1 MSTDQKSHV
10 VSERAIAAPAVP
22 PAAPAA
28 VAPLQQHELSS
39 VWLLDGVSLESV
51 FGMLV
56 HCSVVEHGAGH
67 VLIAPTRSERTLFLL
82 LRGSLEV
89 HLEADLSVP
98 VAKVEA
104 GQSVGEISVID
115 ARPASAYVVTA
126 EPSRL
131 LAIDEATFWRL
142 IANSHP
148 FSFNLLMLLAQRMRA
163 SNEQLSATAQR
174 SRLHEREAITDALTG
189 LYNRRWLDQRLPRL
203 IARHLRAQRALSLL
217 AIDIDH
223 FKRFNDDFG
232 HATGDRVLALVASTV
247 LEQLRPTDLA
257 VRYGGEEFFVV
268 LPETALE
275 GALVAAERLR
285 ARIEAARCHGIERAI
300 TVSIGVSQLV
310 PPEDAP
316 AIQARADQKLYLAK
330 SRGRN
335 RVES

>member
-1 MSTDQKSHV
+1 MTTDQKSHV
-10 VSERAIAAPAVP
+10 VSERAMAAPAVSVTSGP
-22 PAAPAA
+22 
-28 VAPLQQHELSS
+28 APLEQSELAS
-39 VWLLDGVSLESV
+39 VWLFDGVSLESV

-56 HCSVVEHGAGH
+56 HCRVVEHEAGH
-67 VLIAPTRSERTLFLL
+67 VLIAPSRSERMLFLL
-82 LRGSLEV
+82 LRGALEV

-115 ARPASAYVVTA
+115 ARSASAYVVTA

-131 LAIDEATFWRL
+131 LAVDEGTFWRL

-203 IARHLRAQRALSLL
+203 IARHLRSQRPLSLL
-217 AIDIDH
+217 AVDIDH

-232 HATGDRVLALVASTV
+232 HATGDRVLALAATTV

-268 LPETALE
+268 LPETPLE
-275 GALVAAERLR
+275 GALIAAERLR
-285 ARIEAARCHGIERAI
+285 LRIAAARAQGVERTV
-300 TVSIGVSQLV
+300 TVSIGVAQLV
-310 PPEDAP
+310 PPEDA
-316 AIQARADQKLYLAK
+316 AALMARADQKLYVAK
-330 SRGRN
+330 ASGRN